1 MPPITRVE
9 KVSCCGKRFDM
20 EVEHYFSGEG
30 GQFDYDSKRKKFG
43 NVIVK
48 LPAGTKLSAEDLTVD
63 MYTMPEGERT
73 QNQRGVK
80 AKAQPDG
87 SIEFTSEKLY
97 FYHPDARPSAWD
109 IQLFV
114 ELRRKGAL
122 VHTIKMAKIH
132 VSRDKS
138 KHRAKKS
145 RRDETGALA
154 KKPRLQAG
162 ALAKEEPEDEE
173 EPEED
178 EDGEVEEDEEG
189 WTTGVKRPVKPER
202 SPGPRVKGEHP
213 PLSSVPYDP
222 PQLPWGSHGELPCDS
237 EGLPLYA
244 SDACEKERME
254 RIMKDSLMDM
264 QRRLEGVIANL
275 ARADPA
281 TIFPDLVPLENHVQQ
296 LEWITMGSPTGGI
309 LDEMVCG
316 MSADEARS
324 ALGRAAPG
332 RPRDDDESS
341 MRSGHSEGQRSTSAP
356 SEGQRSEGAR
366 SEGSMLS
373 VTGVMNLYEP
383 SDEPIQPP
391 PAEAAPPAEV
401 ARLVASLRRVAARTV
416 GEEEDV
422 GSRLRE
428 ALPRT
433 LAQGCELS
441 DKPSFT
447 ATRAAGWRRYAIGLL
462 LDALRADGPSAAP
475 RWLDAHAPPDAPV
488 FAALDGVLRRKR
500 IPCDQKR
507 AQIEAMQAA
516 LAGRLPLSGEPLAE
530 IDVDAIFKI
539 EKRDKSYLPA
549 DREWFRVR
557 QWS

>member
-1 MPPITRVE
+1 MRLEDVATMIGSWPIRFFKNHGTANMQRPASGFLVDERWKVGEAVPVEAVEIAMAEQRTLVMHNLEVYWPPI
-9 KVSCCGKRFDM
+9 GKLIWHLARYMHAYTQVNLYISPPLLSVATAAHQDAHSVFIVQTHGAKRWCVHAPRAPM
-20 EVEHYFSGEG
+20 TLKGLQRGKGGEVLHPSDRSVMGPPLLNVTMRPGMALFIPRGHFHHTATEPAMLAADDVVDGVAMRLG
-30 GQFDYDSKRKKFG
+30 GAGGG
-43 NVIVK
+43 NDGG
-48 LPAGTKLSAEDLTVD
+48 AAEDGD
-63 MYTMPEGERT
+63 
-73 QNQRGVK
+73 
-80 AKAQPDG
+80 
-87 SIEFTSEKLY
+87 
-97 FYHPDARPSAWD
+97 
-109 IQLFV
+109 
-114 ELRRKGAL
+114 
-122 VHTIKMAKIH
+122 
-132 VSRDKS
+132 
-138 KHRAKKS
+138 
-145 RRDETGALA
+145 
-154 KKPRLQAG
+154 
-162 ALAKEEPEDEE
+162 
-173 EPEED
+173 
-178 EDGEVEEDEEG
+178 
-189 WTTGVKRPVKPER
+189 WTR
-202 SPGPRVKGEHP
+202 
-213 PLSSVPYDP
+213 
-222 PQLPWGSHGELPCDS
+222 
-237 EGLPLYA
+237 
-244 SDACEKERME
+244 
-254 RIMKDSLMDM
+254 
-264 QRRLEGVIANL
+264 
-275 ARADPA
+275 
-281 TIFPDLVPLENHVQQ
+281 
-296 LEWITMGSPTGGI
+296 
-309 LDEMVCG
+309 
-316 MSADEARS
+316 
-324 ALGRAAPG
+324 
-332 RPRDDDESS
+332 
-341 MRSGHSEGQRSTSAP
+341 EGQP
-356 SEGQRSEGAR
+356 SMALTL
-366 SEGSMLS
+366 SMLS
-373 VTGVMNLYEP
+373 EDVFCTWLHLLGEAL
-383 SDEPIQPP
+383 QAL